1 MTDASGTWV
10 LWSNQVATLNGKQ
23 VSSFATDLRMC
34 NGAVQ
39 VKSTDANWYVYTA
52 ATQIWAPTSATCPVT
67 APPTSSSTTG
77 TSTTGSAT
85 LSWALGTDPGLA
97 GYYVYVGTSSGV
109 YNYPGSPFTTGL
121 VSTYTIP
128 NLPKGQ
134 TYFFALKA
142 FNSSAQTSVFSVEVS
157 KSIY

>member
-23 VSSFATDLRMC
+23 VSNVATDLRMC

-52 ATQIWAPTSATCPVT
+52 ATQIWALTSVTCPVT

-134 TYFFALKA
+134 TYSFALKA
-142 FNSSAQTSVFSVEVS
+142 FNSSGQTSDFSAEVS